1 MTRRGATRGNGRVI
15 NPEGDKRISP
25 LKFVYAG
32 QAQAL
37 RKEGLTYDQI
47 GQRLG
52 ISGSYAQRLC
62 NPEK

>member
-37 RKEGLTYDQI
+37 RKEGLTWEFQGLMCIRRGEMQD
-47 GQRLG
+47 
-52 ISGSYAQRLC
+52 A
-62 NPEK
+62 